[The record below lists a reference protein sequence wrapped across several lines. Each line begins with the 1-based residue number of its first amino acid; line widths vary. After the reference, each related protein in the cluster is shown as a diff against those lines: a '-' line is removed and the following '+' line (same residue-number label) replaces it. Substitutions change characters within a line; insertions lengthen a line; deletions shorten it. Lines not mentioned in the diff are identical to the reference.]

1 VRLGSAAAVTFC
13 IAAVP
18 LWGQEEDWSDLFSE
32 VLDVRVVNVEV
43 VVTDRRGNRIRG
55 LDASDFELLV
65 DREPIPI
72 SYFTEVDEGVARGS
86 FDDDVARVPSVVTN
100 EPVGTSYLIFIDDLH
115 AVRQHRD
122 RVLSRLEQDLV
133 LLSPVD
139 RVAVVA
145 FDGRD
150 VSRLTD
156 WTNSR
161 QEISEALVLARQRG
175 AGGRARLRDWGAQE
189 NRVRRAVMA
198 ATATVR
204 ALAVAPGRK
213 VALLLA
219 EGWSEPARGLTI
231 MEAAPPWG
239 DTESL
244 YNPLVHAANQVGFS
258 LYPIDLPGF
267 RDIVACSSAPLWWG
281 LPRTISSTGD
291 SRYRLRQASADSR
304 YNDDRGWTLGTS
316 SPSLPIPNPS
326 LQGWCRRENGHEV
339 LRFLARQTGGLPML
353 DGSRDRALGET
364 AEDTRTY
371 YWLGFEAPQDQDD
384 ELHDIKVRLPGR
396 RGLRVRTRKH
406 YLDASR
412 STEVT
417 MLVEG
422 ALVFDDSPGKDVLD
436 ARFGTPRKAGFRK
449 ISVPIEVSIPLDDVQ
464 LLPMDGR
471 WMNELEFRVTL
482 IDERGDRSETPI
494 DKIPIHGSRAPS
506 PGDTFVYETE
516 LVMRKREHRYVAA
529 VYDPVSG
536 AILSASGDVGPTSG
550 SDTPSGDAM

>member
-1 VRLGSAAAVTFC
+1 L
-13 IAAVP
+13 P
-18 LWGQEEDWSDLFSE
+18 DLFSE

-55 LDASDFELLV
+55 LEASDFELLV

-72 SYFTEVDEGVARGS
+72 SYFTEVDDGHARGS
-86 FDDDVARVPSVVTN
+86 FDDGIASVPSVVN
-100 EPVGTSYLIFIDDLH
+100 DEPVGTSYLIFIDDLH

-122 RVLSRLEQDLV
+122 RVLNRLEQDLV
-133 LLSPVD
+133 LLNPAD

-145 FDGRD
+145 FDGRN

-161 QEISEALVLARQRG
+161 QEISEALMLARQRR

-189 NRVRRAVMA
+189 NQVRKAVMA

-219 EGWSEPARGLTI
+219 DGWSEPARGLTI
-231 MEAAPPWG
+231 MEVAPPWG

-244 YNPLVHAANQVGFS
+244 YSPLVHAANQVGFS

-267 RDIVACSSAPLWWG
+267 GDMVACSSSPLWRGSLW
-281 LPRTISSTGD
+281 TTSSTG
-291 SRYRLRQASADSR
+291 DSR

-316 SPSLPIPNPS
+316 TRPLRIPSPS

-371 YWLGFEAPQDQDD
+371 YWLGFEAPRDQND
-384 ELHDIKVRLPGR
+384 ELHNIKVRLPGR

-406 YLDASR
+406 FLDISR

-422 ALVFDDSPGKDVLD
+422 ALVFDDSPGKDVLE

-482 IDERGDRSETPI
+482 IDEHGDRSETPI

-516 LVMRKREHRYVAA
+516 LVMRRREHRYVAA
-529 VYDPVSG
+529 VYDPLSG
-536 AILSASGDVGPTSG
+536 AILSASGDVGPATG
-550 SDTPSGDAM
+550 TDTPNGDAK